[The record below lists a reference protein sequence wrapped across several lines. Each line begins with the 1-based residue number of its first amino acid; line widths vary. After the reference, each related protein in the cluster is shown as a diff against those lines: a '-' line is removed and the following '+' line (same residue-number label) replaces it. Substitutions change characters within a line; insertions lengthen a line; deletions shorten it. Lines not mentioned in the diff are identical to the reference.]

1 MGGEMSSPELEELE
15 GDLLLEAVFRCYGH
29 DFRSYSKAVVR
40 KRLRRFADK
49 MGCPAIS
56 GLIPQVLH
64 DASLFQ
70 ALLFELSVSV
80 TQMFR
85 DPAFYRALRE
95 QVLPILKTYPSLR
108 IWHAGC
114 ATGEEAYSMAILLHE
129 EGLLER
135 ATIYATD
142 INNKALQQAK
152 QGLLPK
158 DMISDYGENYQQSGA
173 QRTLNQYYHL
183 QEDCVVMNQDLAK
196 HITFADHNL
205 VIDQVFGEMHLILCR
220 NVLIYFNQDLKDRVL
235 SLLDDSLIRGGFL
248 CLGSG
253 ESLLFFSG
261 FRRYREIDRRHR
273 IYRKRFLLQDEDWEA

>member
-1 MGGEMSSPELEELE
+1 MSEPELEELE
-15 GDLLLEAVFRCYGH
+15 ADLLLEAVFRCYGH
-29 DFRSYSKAVVR
+29 DFRSYAKAIVR
-40 KRLRRFADK
+40 KRLRHFADK
-49 MGCPAIS
+49 NGCPSIS

-64 DASLFQ
+64 DAALFQ

-135 ATIYATD
+135 SVIYATD
-142 INNKALQQAK
+142 INSKALGQAK

-158 DMISDYGENYQQSGA
+158 DMVSDYGANYQQSGA
-173 QRTLNQYYHL
+173 RHSLSHYYHFE
-183 QEDCVVMNQDLAK
+183 QDCAVMNRDLAK

-220 NVLIYFNQDLKDRVL
+220 NVLIYFNHDLKNQVL
-235 SLLDDSLIRGGFL
+235 GLLDNSLIRGGFL

-253 ESLLFFSG
+253 ETLFFFKG
-261 FRRYREIDRRHR
+261 CRRYREIDRRQR
-273 IYRKRFLLQDEDWEA
+273 IYRKRFLLQGEDRKE